1 MIVEHIMEEK
11 LIIAGIQ
18 MSSGLDK
25 AANRERAEKLIEV
38 AAEKGARCASLPQ
51 LFNTH
56 WFPREIK
63 GEHRELAEEG
73 SGPTIT
79 AMRKIARRLK
89 MILICPIFERDEDA
103 FYSTAF
109 VIDESGEIIGR
120 YRKVHVPQLPLWEE
134 RSYFSPGSEF
144 PVFETKYGVIGV
156 QICWDIFFPEAA
168 RVLALKGAQLIFT
181 PTASAFYASHE
192 KWDRAAAASA
202 HANGIYIFR
211 VNRVGK
217 EDKQEFYGRSFCV
230 GPYGDFVGR
239 PSGHSEGVVL
249 ASVDLSEVERARNT
263 WPFLQD
269 RKVES
274 YREIVEVKGE

>member
-1 MIVEHIMEEK
+1 MKEK
-11 LIIAGIQ
+11 LTIAGIQ

-25 AANRERAEKLIEV
+25 TANMERAGKLIEV
-38 AAEKGARCASLPQ
+38 AAERGATIASLPQ

-56 WFPREIK
+56 WFPCEIRS
-63 GEHRELAEEG
+63 EHRELAEE
-73 SGPTIT
+73 SNGPTVT

-89 MILICPIFERDEDA
+89 MILICPIFERDGDA
-103 FYSTAF
+103 FYNTAF
-109 VIDESGEIIGR
+109 VIDERGELIGR

-156 QICWDIFFPEAA
+156 QLCWDIFFPEAA
-168 RVLALKGAQLIFT
+168 RVLALKGARIIFT
-181 PTASAFYASHE
+181 PTSSAFYPSHE

-202 HANGIYIFR
+202 HANGLYIFR

-230 GPYGDFVGR
+230 DPYGEFVDK

-249 ASVDLSEVERARNT
+249 ASLDLGEVERARNT
-263 WPFLQD
+263 WSFLQD
-269 RKVES
+269 RRVES
-274 YREIVEVKGE
+274 YKEIVEVKGE